1 MTTNETVVPST
12 THINTQECR
21 SNTETEPNTYKR
33 DQIGDNTTMNQ
44 IYTHECML

>member
-33 DQIGDNTTMNQ
+33 DQIGDTTKINR
-44 IYTHECML
+44 IDT